1 VVDIDQ
7 NNINQRGSHML
18 DINSFDENAVTWR
31 ELPDVEHVW
40 LSILDVDETAKIV
53 DVLFRFAANE
63 KIVLH
68 RHVAAFHTFVVKGEH
83 RIYTPEGELKE
94 VRPVGTY
101 KAGKAD
107 PEPHTEGG
115 GDTDVIILFSLRPY
129 CDGPIYEILDD
140 DGNIVDTMTFDG
152 MKELYAEAA

>member
-1 VVDIDQ
+1 
-7 NNINQRGSHML
+7 ML
-18 DINSFDENAVTWR
+18 DTQSFDENTITWHR
-31 ELPDVEHVW
+31 LPDVEHVW

-94 VRPVGTY
+94 VRPAGTY
-101 KAGKAD
+101 RAGKAD

-115 GDTDVIILFSLRPY
+115 GDTDVFILFSLRPY
-129 CDGPIYEILDD
+129 CEGPIYEILNDS
-140 DGNIVDTMTFDG
+140 GEIVDTMTFDG
-152 MKELYAEAA
+152 MKELYQQAA

>member
-1 VVDIDQ
+1 
-7 NNINQRGSHML
+7 M
-18 DINSFDENAVTWR
+18 
-31 ELPDVEHVW
+31 W

-63 KIVLH
+63 KSCFTVTSLLFSTLSS
-68 RHVAAFHTFVVKGEH
+68 REH
-83 RIYTPEGELKE
+83 RIYTPEGELK

-115 GDTDVIILFSLRPY
+115 GDTDVVILFSLRPY

-140 DGNIVDTMTFDG
+140 EGNIADTMTFDG

>member
-1 VVDIDQ
+1 
-7 NNINQRGSHML
+7 ML
-18 DINSFDENAVTWR
+18 DTQSFDENTITWHR
-31 ELPDVEHVW
+31 LPDVEHVW

-94 VRPVGTY
+94 VRSAGTY
-101 KAGKAD
+101 RAGKAD
-107 PEPHTEGG
+107 PEPHTEGVG
-115 GDTDVIILFSLRPY
+115 TQMCSSSSV
-129 CDGPIYEILDD
+129 CDPIARAPSTRSSM
-140 DGNIVDTMTFDG
+140 IVAKSSTP
-152 MKELYAEAA
+152 

>member
-1 VVDIDQ
+1 M
-7 NNINQRGSHML
+7 NML
-18 DINSFDENAVTWR
+18 DTQSFNENTITWHQ
-31 ELPDVEHVW
+31 LPDVEHVW
-40 LSILDVDETAKIV
+40 LSILDIDETAMIV

-94 VRPVGTY
+94 VRPAGTY

-115 GDTDVIILFSLRPY
+115 GESDVFVLFSLRPY
-129 CDGPIYEILDD
+129 CEGPIYEILGD
-140 DGNIVDTMTFDG
+140 DGEVVDTMTFDG
-152 MKELYAEAA
+152 MRELYQEAA

>member
-1 VVDIDQ
+1 
-7 NNINQRGSHML
+7 M
-18 DINSFDENAVTWR
+18 
-31 ELPDVEHVW
+31 W

-94 VRPVGTY
+94 VRSAGTYRAERQTPSLTPRGVGTQMCSSSSVCDPIA
-101 KAGKAD
+101 KA
-107 PEPHTEGG
+107 PSTR
-115 GDTDVIILFSLRPY
+115 SS
-129 CDGPIYEILDD
+129 
-140 DGNIVDTMTFDG
+140 MTVA
-152 MKELYAEAA
+152 KSSTP

>member
-1 VVDIDQ
+1 
-7 NNINQRGSHML
+7 ML
-18 DINSFDENAVTWR
+18 
-31 ELPDVEHVW
+31 L
-40 LSILDVDETAKIV
+40 
-53 DVLFRFAANE
+53 RFAANE

-83 RIYTPEGELKE
+83 RICTPEGELKE
-94 VRPVGTY
+94 VWPVGTY

-115 GDTDVIILFSLRPY
+115 GETDLVILFSLRPY
-129 CDGPIYEILDD
+129 CDRAIYEILDE
-140 DGNIVDTMTFDG
+140 DGNITDTMTFDG

>member
-1 VVDIDQ
+1 
-7 NNINQRGSHML
+7 ML
-18 DINSFDENAVTWR
+18 DAQSFDENTITWHQ
-31 ELPDVEHVW
+31 LPDVEHVW

-94 VRPVGTY
+94 VRPAGTY
-101 KAGKAD
+101 RAGKAD

-115 GDTDVIILFSLRPY
+115 GDTDVFILFSLRPY
-129 CDGPIYEILDD
+129 REGPIYEILDD
-140 DGNIVDTMTFDG
+140 SGEIVDTMTFDG
-152 MKELYAEAA
+152 MKALYEEAA